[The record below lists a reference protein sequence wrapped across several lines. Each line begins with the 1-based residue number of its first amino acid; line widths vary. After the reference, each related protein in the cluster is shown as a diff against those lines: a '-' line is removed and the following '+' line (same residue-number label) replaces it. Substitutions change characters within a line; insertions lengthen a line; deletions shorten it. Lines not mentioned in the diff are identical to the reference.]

1 MTQKRVLRT
10 DKMNVSGVIES
21 MAAFTSICSFG
32 EIEGGTLILI
42 SIHVHDILNS
52 QRYIGLH
59 REWVRLE
66 TVMSETKGPKSISV
80 G

>member
-1 MTQKRVLRT
+1 
-10 DKMNVSGVIES
+10 MNVSGVIENI
-21 MAAFTSICSFG
+21 AAFTSICSFS

-59 REWVRLE
+59 REGVRLK
-66 TVMSETKGPKSISV
+66 TVMSKPKGPKSIGV